1 MFDGSEAGE
10 RGFSLVGTILVL
22 VILGGMA
29 TVVVASLPSGGGLDP
44 VLGGSSAP
52 PGASVSA
59 GPPAPRP
66 PSLIGSAAIAA
77 CQADERSIEEAV
89 AAMHASTGSY
99 PATVAEMV
107 SGHWLTQSPNLAGF
121 RFSLETTD
129 GRPTGRV
136 LVNGSAGVGGC
147 SG

>member
-1 MFDGSEAGE
+1 MFDSSEAGE

-29 TVVVASLPSGGGLDP
+29 TVVVASLPGRDP
-44 VLGGSSAP
+44 NLVIGGSNAA
-52 PGASVSA
+52 PGASASA
-59 GPPAPRP
+59 GSPAPRP

-89 AAMHASTGSY
+89 AAMHASTGRY

-107 SGHWLTQSPNLAGF
+107 AGHWLTQSPTVTAF
-121 RFSLETTD
+121 AFSLETTG

-136 LVNGSAGVGGC
+136 LVNGSVGVGGC
-147 SG
+147 RG